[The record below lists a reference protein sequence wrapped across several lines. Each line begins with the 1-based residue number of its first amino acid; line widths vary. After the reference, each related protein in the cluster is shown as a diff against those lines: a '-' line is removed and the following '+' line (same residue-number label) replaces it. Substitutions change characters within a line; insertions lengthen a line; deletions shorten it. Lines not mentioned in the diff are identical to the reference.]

1 MTIGVDVRVVATS
14 NRDLPRAVSRGDFR
28 QDLFFRL
35 NVLPVHVPPLRDRV
49 EDVPALVEHFVAL
62 TSRREGRAPTSFS
75 SEAIGLLQSYSW
87 PGNVRELQNIV
98 ERAVVLCRG
107 QCVERDMLEPWLLTG
122 GDAAAV
128 GMQAAGAMSNG
139 HGHSNGNLMTV
150 SVMERKPLG
159 ADVVPHA
166 NGTVATA
173 VAGEAVQIGGRVL
186 EDIERDA
193 IVRTLTKFNG
203 HRQRTAQALGIGVRT
218 LGLKLKKWKQL
229 QLVDAA
235 L

>member
-1 MTIGVDVRVVATS
+1 M
-14 NRDLPRAVSRGDFR
+14 
-28 QDLFFRL
+28 
-35 NVLPVHVPPLRDRV
+35 
-49 EDVPALVEHFVAL
+49 
-62 TSRREGRAPTSFS
+62 
-75 SEAIGLLQSYSW
+75 
-87 PGNVRELQNIV
+87 
-98 ERAVVLCRG
+98 LCRG
-107 QCVERDMLEPWLLTG
+107 QNVDREMIEPWLLTG

-128 GMQAAGAMSNG
+128 GMQAAGAIANGHSHSSSNG
-139 HGHSNGNLMTV
+139 TLMTV

-159 ADVVPHA
+159 VDVVPYA

-173 VAGEAVQIGGRVL
+173 AAGEAVQIGGRVL

-229 QLVDAA
+229 QLVDAT